1 MINIEKKFFKF
12 EPPSMKP
19 NLKVFWKKAKGFN
32 IWNEKNQKC
41 IDFTSSIFVSNIG
54 HSNPT
59 FKKKIKEVLNS
70 PLSHSYVYYNKFRF
84 EYIKK
89 LIRFVGRKK
98 LNKCYLMSSGTE
110 ATEAA
115 LKLMRLNGQ
124 KINKEKKGIISM
136 NGSWHGRTLGALMMS
151 GFKSQTNWIGYKDKN
166 IYHIEFPYPWLLKN
180 NSETF
185 FRKSL
190 EKTFGKRFN
199 YKKKIAGIMLEAF
212 QGWGSLF
219 YPEKYIKCLIK
230 FAKKNNI
237 LITMDEMQS
246 GFARTGKKFAFEHYN
261 FVPDIICCG
270 KGMGSGM
277 PLSGVITSSKI
288 MDIQGGY
295 LQSTHSANPL
305 SCAAGIA
312 VIDEIKNKKL
322 VNKSKNL
329 GNFFLK
335 GLIKLQT
342 DFPNI
347 IGYAFGKG
355 LVSALIM
362 KKYKNL
368 SSTSVADFVCHE
380 CYKNNILLVNT
391 GRESIKFGPP
401 LVINKNALKF
411 SLKAI
416 RKSLEKLQN
425 KYENKKR

>member
-1 MINIEKKFFKF
+1 
-12 EPPSMKP
+12 MKP

-70 PLSHSYVYYNKFRF
+70 PLSHSYVYYNKFRY

-305 SCAAGIA
+305 SCAAGSA

-335 GLIKLQT
+335 GLKKLQT